1 MKYRGI
7 GIVIIALILV
17 LGELPSSAQST
28 LSPQHP
34 MGLQQKIQYAPR
46 QPVGQ
51 PVARTVSVQVP
62 VPCAPP
68 VLPPCSSGEVRYGP
82 SRTLP
87 VRVEVAVRPEPGCDS
102 RRIPVAFRD
111 PGPLQPIISNGVGL
125 IGAAL
130 AAPFRVAEML
140 CPLPQR
146 TCKPMR
152 ALSCGPMHP
161 APPMSPVCHPMPL
174 PCLGGPHACL
184 QPVACAPVGPAV
196 APLPPASCA
205 PRCGPNVPPRL
216 VEEYQFPQYEAQDL
230 LSGIWNFPGTL
241 IRTGRLAGDIH
252 KTSPCGPPAGW

>member
-7 GIVIIALILV
+7 GIAIIALILV

-28 LSPQHP
+28 LFPQHP

-87 VRVEVAVRPEPGCDS
+87 VRVEVAVKPETACDN
-102 RRIPVAFRD
+102 RQLPVRFRD
-111 PGPLQPIISNGVGL
+111 PGPLQPIISCGVGL
-125 IGAAL
+125 VGSAL
-130 AAPFRVAEML
+130 AAPFRLAEMF
-140 CPLPQR
+140 CPLPPR
-146 TCKPMR
+146 PCKPMR
-152 ALSCGPMHP
+152 APSCGPMHP
-161 APPMSPVCHPMPL
+161 GPPMSPACYPMLL

-184 QPVACAPVGPAV
+184 QPAACAPVGPCV

-205 PRCGPNVPPRL
+205 PRCGPNLPPRL

-230 LSGIWNFPGTL
+230 LSGVWNFPGML
-241 IRTGRLAGDIH
+241 IRTRRFAGDIH
-252 KTSPCGPPAGW
+252 KTPPCAPPVGW

>member
-28 LSPQHP
+28 LFPQHP

-125 IGAAL
+125 IGSTL

-146 TCKPMR
+146 TCKPDESAFLR
-152 ALSCGPMHP
+152 SDPPCFADVTCLSSNAFALPWWPSCLL
-161 APPMSPVCHPMPL
+161 AAC
-174 PCLGGPHACL
+174 CL
-184 QPVACAPVGPAV
+184 
-196 APLPPASCA
+196 
-205 PRCGPNVPPRL
+205 
-216 VEEYQFPQYEAQDL
+216 
-230 LSGIWNFPGTL
+230 
-241 IRTGRLAGDIH
+241 RTGRACRCPLA
-252 KTSPCGPPAGW
+252 TSVLCASDAAECPAEARGGAPIPAV